1 MCARCALHIYFTE
14 IIAPVMRCKTTD
26 LPHAK
31 ASGGQQHVGK
41 VRIRQRLL
49 SSGLASQAIYGKA
62 CGLNPGLWL
71 SALPDIPVSMGIS
84 NIRGIGYKQAH

>member
-1 MCARCALHIYFTE
+1 
-14 IIAPVMRCKTTD
+14 MRCKTID

-31 ASGGQQHVGK
+31 ASGGQQHVDK

-71 SALPDIPVSMGIS
+71 SALPDTPVSMGIS
-84 NIRGIGYKQAH
+84 NIYKIGYKR